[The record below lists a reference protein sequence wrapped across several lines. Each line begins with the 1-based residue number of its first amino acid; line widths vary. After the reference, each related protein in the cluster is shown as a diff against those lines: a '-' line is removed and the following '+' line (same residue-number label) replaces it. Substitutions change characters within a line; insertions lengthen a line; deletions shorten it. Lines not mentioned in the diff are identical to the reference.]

1 MTRYLLRSLTILL
14 VSSQA
19 QANVVYNYVG
29 NHFTSI
35 VDNSRPAG
43 TYDTSMRV
51 TGFLELAAPL
61 LAGMPLTD
69 IGSPGLVLNFSFSDG
84 RNSIAAN
91 DPTLSSAFHIGTNAA
106 GVIDRWEWEVV
117 HNDPID
123 GSGTDLRFI
132 RSVHHDGVADQ
143 DLGFIRGCIDSGAC
157 FNLGQSDTGSI
168 INAPGSWNIAPVPL
182 PAAFWL
188 LGSAIGAVGVSS
200 RRIA

>member
-1 MTRYLLRSLTILL
+1 MNRYLLTGLAILL

-19 QANVVYNYVG
+19 QANVVYSYVG

-35 VDNSRPAG
+35 VDNAHPSG

-51 TGFLELAAPL
+51 TGFLELANPL

-106 GVIDRWEWEVV
+106 GVIDSWEWEVV
-117 HNDPID
+117 HNDPVD
-123 GSGTDLRFI
+123 GNGIKT
-132 RSVHHDGVADQ
+132 
-143 DLGFIRGCIDSGAC
+143 
-157 FNLGQSDTGSI
+157 
-168 INAPGSWNIAPVPL
+168 
-182 PAAFWL
+182 
-188 LGSAIGAVGVSS
+188 SS
-200 RRIA
+200 RLKRFEGYKLEL